1 MNQKYLRI
9 YRYIAA
15 VVVCASCLT
24 CTGCTPRVITP
35 AEESVE
41 QKLQVEIR
49 PIGLTAEPGN
59 QRMTLQWKRMGDGL
73 FSGYNIYISEQPLG
87 SGGSSSV
94 DADTVT
100 PFNLSPYP
108 GDTDPSD
115 GLETFEAE
123 GLKNGLKYFVSVRVI
138 NPDRTESTPSNE
150 VMVVCGPRGEIR
162 LDARFAGGKDGY
174 SLSKAQY
181 VRADSP
187 ENDLYFY
194 HKDGTDF
201 LASPSR
207 LGGYARVTG
216 FAKLT
221 FKGELHSLRLQL
233 GKGRPNPTD
242 DRIEVRT
249 GDWIMLAR
257 SDNTYAVVNVRG
269 FEGTARERKI
279 NLFFAYCPLEGA
291 TLF

>member
-1 MNQKYLRI
+1 MNQKYLKI
-9 YRYIAA
+9 YRCIAA
-15 VVVCASCLT
+15 VVVCASCIA
-24 CTGCTPRVITP
+24 CTGCTPRDITP
-35 AEESVE
+35 AEETVE
-41 QKLQVEIR
+41 QKFAVEIR
-49 PIGLTAEPGN
+49 PIELSAEPGKG
-59 QRMTLQWKRMGDGL
+59 RMTVQWKRSGDGL

-87 SGGSSSV
+87 SGGYSSV

-108 GDTDPSD
+108 GDTDPTD

-123 GLKNGLKYFVSVRVI
+123 GLENGRKYFVSVRVI
-138 NPDRTESTPSNE
+138 NPDRTESAPSNE

-162 LDARFAGGKDGY
+162 LNARFAGEKDGY
-174 SLSKAQY
+174 SLSKDQY

-194 HKDGTDF
+194 HKDGTDY
-201 LASPSR
+201 LASPNR

-221 FKGELHSLRLQL
+221 FKGELQFLRSQL
-233 GKGRPNPTD
+233 RKSPPNPAD
-242 DRIEVRT
+242 DRVAVKN
-249 GDWIMLAR
+249 GDWILLKR

-279 NLFFAYCPLEGA
+279 TLYFMYCPLEGEL
-291 TLF
+291 LF